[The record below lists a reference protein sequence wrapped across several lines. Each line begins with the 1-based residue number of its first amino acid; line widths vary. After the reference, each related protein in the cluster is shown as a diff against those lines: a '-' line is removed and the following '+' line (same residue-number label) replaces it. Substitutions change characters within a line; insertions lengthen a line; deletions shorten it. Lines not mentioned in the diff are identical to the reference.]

1 MFSASLALRFFEFSS
16 KLLNF
21 LARRLPIGIA
31 RIAVKLERTSAQ
43 RSLKLIAGERDRLV
57 VIIWARDLESRRCG
71 HALLTQLKRR
81 EMWLRQIS
89 CRSWDCINP

>member
-1 MFSASLALRFFEFSS
+1 MFSASLTLRFVGSSS
-16 KLLNF
+16 KPLNF

-57 VIIWARDLESRRCG
+57 VIIWARDLESGRSG
-71 HALLTQLKRR
+71 HSLLTQLKRR
-81 EMWLRQIS
+81 EIWL
-89 CRSWDCINP
+89 